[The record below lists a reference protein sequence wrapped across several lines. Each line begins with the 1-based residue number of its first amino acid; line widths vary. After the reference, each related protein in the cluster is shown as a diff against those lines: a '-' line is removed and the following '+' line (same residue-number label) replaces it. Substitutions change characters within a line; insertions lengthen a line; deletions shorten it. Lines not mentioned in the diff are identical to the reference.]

1 METELHLA
9 AGYCAA
15 TGVYRSGH
23 PPRFAAAS
31 ALSFPEYILPRMN
44 LPGRRDRPAFVDA
57 STGAALSFA
66 GLRALSLRVTRAL
79 AAAGLR
85 RGHVALLLSPNSL
98 HFPALSLAVL
108 SLGAVLSAA
117 NPLLTPD
124 ELARQADDAK
134 PFLVLVTGDLA
145 PKLRSIVPDV
155 NIVLIEK
162 LLADVAAEVDDD
174 DTLDLP
180 TANIGRDDAALLFY
194 SSGTTGRSKGVVST
208 HGNTIA
214 MAASLERAW
223 GGGGGGEKP
232 QQYDDDDEVYGC
244 VLPMFHLFGFSS
256 FVMGTAALGATAVV
270 VPGRFSVEKTMAAV
284 EEYGVT
290 RLLVV
295 PPMVVKMVKA
305 AAGDGEPSRR
315 RLRLRQVVSSGA
327 PLQREHMARFRS
339 CFPAVNLGQCY
350 GLTETTG
357 IVTMCDL
364 QHNNNGIDK
373 VEMPPS
379 STEATFVAVAAMTTE
394 VKERSAGGGG
404 GGRGVSI
411 GRLMPDVEAKVVDPN
426 YGEPLPPRRTGELW
440 VRGPSVMRGYL
451 NNEEATTMA
460 MVAAAGSVSGGGGG
474 GGRWLRTGD
483 LCYVDSR
490 GLVYVVDRVKELI
503 KCNAYQVAPA
513 ELEDVLATH
522 PNVHDAAVTPYP
534 DKEAGEIPMAYVVK
548 KQGSCHL
555 QEDEVISFVQSK
567 VAPYKKI
574 RKVVFVDS
582 IPRSPSGKILRRQL
596 KNLLQ
601 GSILHRSRM

>member
-1 METELHLA
+1 MFPSHLFAHFKYPSFLSERIDYSTPMETELHLA

-23 PPRFAAAS
+23 PPQFAAAA
-31 ALSFPEYILPRMN
+31 ALSFPEYILPHML
-44 LPGRRDRPAFVDA
+44 LPGRRARPAFVDA

-66 GLRALSLRVTRAL
+66 GLRALSLRVARAL

-85 RGHVALLLSPNSL
+85 RGRVALLLSPNSL

-134 PFLVLVTGDLA
+134 PFLALVTGELA
-145 PKLRSIVPDV
+145 PKLRSIAPDV
-155 NIVLIEK
+155 KLVLVEQ

-174 DTLDLP
+174 ETLDLP
-180 TANIGRDDAALLFY
+180 AANIGRDDAALLFY

-208 HGNTIA
+208 HGNAIA

-223 GGGGGGEKP
+223 GGGGGGGEKP
-232 QQYDDDDEVYGC
+232 QQYDDHDEAYGC
-244 VLPMFHLFGFSS
+244 VLPMFHMFGFSS

-295 PPMVVKMVKA
+295 PPMVVKMVAA

-339 CFPAVNLGQCY
+339 CFPAVNLGQVP
-350 GLTETTG
+350 T
-357 IVTMCDL
+357 
-364 QHNNNGIDK
+364 
-373 VEMPPS
+373 
-379 STEATFVAVAAMTTE
+379 TTE
-394 VKERSAGGGG
+394 VKERSTGGGG
-404 GGRGVSI
+404 GGGGVSI
-411 GRLMPDVEAKVVDPN
+411 GRLMPDVEAKIVDPDS
-426 YGEPLPPRRTGELW
+426 GELLPPRRTGELW
-440 VRGPSVMRGYL
+440 VRGPSTMRGYL
-451 NNEEATTMA
+451 NNEEATA
-460 MVAAAGSVSGGGGG
+460 LALVAAAGSVSVSGGGE
-474 GGRWLRTGD
+474 RWLRTGD

-522 PNVHDAAVTPYP
+522 PDIHDAAVAPYP

-548 KQGSCHL
+548 KQGSGHL
-555 QEDEVISFVQSK
+555 QEDEVISFVQNK

>member
-1 METELHLA
+1 MFPSHLFAHFKYPSFLSERIDYSTPMETELHLA

-23 PPRFAAAS
+23 PPQFAAAA
-31 ALSFPEYILPRMN
+31 ALSFPEYILPHML
-44 LPGRRDRPAFVDA
+44 LPGRRARPAFVDA

-66 GLRALSLRVTRAL
+66 GLRALSLRVARAL

-85 RGHVALLLSPNSL
+85 RGRVALLLSPNSL

-134 PFLVLVTGDLA
+134 PFLALVTGELA
-145 PKLRSIVPDV
+145 PKLRSIAPDV
-155 NIVLIEK
+155 KLVLVEQ

-174 DTLDLP
+174 ETLDLP
-180 TANIGRDDAALLFY
+180 AANIGRDDAALLFY

-208 HGNTIA
+208 HGNAIA

-223 GGGGGGEKP
+223 GGGGGGGEKP
-232 QQYDDDDEVYGC
+232 QQYDDHDEAYGC
-244 VLPMFHLFGFSS
+244 VLPMFHMFGFSS

-295 PPMVVKMVKA
+295 PPMVVKMVAA

-339 CFPAVNLGQCY
+339 CFPAVNLGQVP
-350 GLTETTG
+350 T
-357 IVTMCDL
+357 
-364 QHNNNGIDK
+364 
-373 VEMPPS
+373 
-379 STEATFVAVAAMTTE
+379 TTE
-394 VKERSAGGGG
+394 VKERSTGGG
-404 GGRGVSI
+404 GVSI
-411 GRLMPDVEAKVVDPN
+411 GRLMPDVEAKIVDPDS
-426 YGEPLPPRRTGELW
+426 GELLPPRRTGELW
-440 VRGPSVMRGYL
+440 VRGPSTMRGYL
-451 NNEEATTMA
+451 NNEEATA
-460 MVAAAGSVSGGGGG
+460 LALVAAAGSVSVSGGGE
-474 GGRWLRTGD
+474 RWLRTGD

-522 PNVHDAAVTPYP
+522 PDIHDAAVAPYP

-548 KQGSCHL
+548 KQGSGHL
-555 QEDEVISFVQSK
+555 QEDEVISFVQNK

>member
-23 PPRFAAAS
+23 HPQFAAAAT
-31 ALSFPEYILPRMN
+31 ALSFPEYIFPRML
-44 LPGRRDRPAFVDA
+44 LPGRRARPAYVDA

-66 GLRALSLRVTRAL
+66 DLRALSLRVARAL

-108 SLGAVLSAA
+108 SLGAVLSAV

-145 PKLRSIVPDV
+145 PKLCSIPPNVKR
-155 NIVLIEK
+155 VLIEQ
-162 LLADVAAEVDDD
+162 LLADIAAEVDDD
-174 DTLDLP
+174 HGETLDLP
-180 TANIGRDDAALLFY
+180 AANIGRDDAALLFY

-208 HGNTIA
+208 HGNAIA

-223 GGGGGGEKP
+223 GGGGEKP
-232 QQYDDDDEVYGC
+232 QYDDEVYGC
-244 VLPMFHLFGFSS
+244 VLPMFHMFGFSS
-256 FVMGTAALGATAVV
+256 FVMGTAALGATTVV

-295 PPMVVKMVKA
+295 PPMVVKMVRA
-305 AAGDGEPSRR
+305 AAGESSSTSSRRR

-339 CFPAVNLGQCY
+339 CFPAVKLGQCY

-364 QHNNNGIDK
+364 QHNDNNVDR
-373 VEMPPS
+373 VEVRLS
-379 STEATFVAVAAMTTE
+379 STEVKDDAAAATTTE
-394 VKERSAGGGG
+394 AKNRSTGGG
-404 GGRGVSI
+404 GVSI
-411 GRLMPDVEAKVVDPN
+411 GRLMPDVEAKIVDPN
-426 YGEPLPPRRTGELW
+426 SGEPLPPHHTGELW
-440 VRGPSVMRGYL
+440 VRGPSTMRGYL
-451 NNEEATTMA
+451 DNEEATTMA
-460 MVAAAGSVSGGGGG
+460 LVAAVVSGSGGGGRR
-474 GGRWLRTGD
+474 RWLRTGD
-483 LCYVDSR
+483 MCYVDSR
-490 GLVYVVDRVKELI
+490 GLVYVVDRVKEMI
-503 KCNAYQVAPA
+503 KCNAYQVAPT
-513 ELEDVLATH
+513 ELEDVLVTH
-522 PNVHDAAVTPYP
+522 PDVHDAAVAPYP

-548 KQGSCHL
+548 KQGSGHL
-555 QEDEVISFVQSK
+555 QEDEVSSFVQNK

>member
-1 METELHLA
+1 MEMELHLA

-23 PPRFAAAS
+23 PPQFAAAA
-31 ALSFPEYILPRMN
+31 ALSFPEYILPRML
-44 LPGRRDRPAFVDA
+44 LPGRRARPAFVDA

-66 GLRALSLRVTRAL
+66 GLRALSLRVARAL

-85 RGHVALLLSPNSL
+85 RGRVALLLSPNSL

-134 PFLVLVTGDLA
+134 PFLALVTGELA
-145 PKLRSIVPDV
+145 PKLRSIAPDV
-155 NIVLIEK
+155 KLVLVEQ

-174 DTLDLP
+174 ETLDLP
-180 TANIGRDDAALLFY
+180 AANIGRDDAALLFY

-208 HGNTIA
+208 HGNAIA

-223 GGGGGGEKP
+223 GGGGGEKP
-232 QQYDDDDEVYGC
+232 QQYDDHDEAYGC
-244 VLPMFHLFGFSS
+244 VLPMFHMFGFSS

-295 PPMVVKMVKA
+295 PPMVVKMVAA

-364 QHNNNGIDK
+364 QHNDNGIDK

-379 STEATFVAVAAMTTE
+379 STDMTFVAVAATTTE
-394 VKERSAGGGG
+394 VKERSTAGGGG
-404 GGRGVSI
+404 GGVSI
-411 GRLMPDVEAKVVDPN
+411 GRLMPDVEAKIVDPDS
-426 YGEPLPPRRTGELW
+426 GELLPPRRTGELW
-440 VRGPSVMRGYL
+440 VRGPSTMRGYL
-451 NNEEATTMA
+451 NNEEATA
-460 MVAAAGSVSGGGGG
+460 LALVAAAGSVSVSGGGE
-474 GGRWLRTGD
+474 RWLRTGD

-522 PNVHDAAVTPYP
+522 PDIHDAAVAPYP

-548 KQGSCHL
+548 KQGSGHL
-555 QEDEVISFVQSK
+555 QEDEVVSFVQNK